1 MKIFRVCLLALF
13 SMGLASL
20 VSANDVDKEVEADSS
35 PHKCYLEE
43 QRSSEYC
50 QKVMFPPIPF
60 R

>member
-1 MKIFRVCLLALF
+1 MKMFGVCLLGFF
-13 SMGLASL
+13 SMGLASMA
-20 VSANDVDKEVEADSS
+20 SAGDVGQEGKAE
-35 PHKCYLEE
+35 PTQHKCYLEE